1 ELAEAKKQ
9 LTEHQTAQNALSKQF
24 ANSEKQQAELQAKL
38 RQQEQNYVTAQAQLK
53 QANTDLQKLK
63 NEVETK
69 TALMNQA
76 SDQQVKALTADL
88 NKQLAL
94 LKQKEDGL
102 KKAETESKVTREALA
117 KQQADAKALA
127 EKNQQLVTQ
136 LKQKAQQADKI
147 QASLAEQT
155 AKLAQKI
162 TLESELATAKKQL
175 AEQQAAQNVL
185 SKQYVESQK
194 QQQQLQENLKQ
205 NEQNFVNAQKQ
216 LEQANAE
223 LLKLQKD
230 VEKQTA
236 LVGQASDKQVKA
248 LTADLNKQVTLL
260 KEKESAIAKLESEKK
275 SISDALAAQ
284 ESEKKKLDQQN
295 QQFTKQTKAQED
307 KISKLESDIAAKTK
321 KQSEIEQ
328 KLTDTNKL
336 LGDLKAN
343 SQKEL
348 ALAQEKLKK
357 LQTEL
362 DSSKSISSDEALK
375 SQIMALNRQITQL
388 QNENDALKARGGSKS
403 STGLAGRIPPSK
415 DAKVIA
421 AENAKKNQ
429 KIIEQ
434 ITAQKY
440 SKLDSNTY
448 YKIIQ
453 VGSPIKDVKNKD
465 VTFIMREQLTDGKVT
480 VLYTD
485 QNPVTLPYN
494 QLPAPLNSFVERAG
508 EGGMVKVYIKPEGGY
523 GVEGIPGE
531 VPPNSMSIID
541 LKIIKAK

>member
-1 ELAEAKKQ
+1 
-9 LTEHQTAQNALSKQF
+9 
-24 ANSEKQQAELQAKL
+24 
-38 RQQEQNYVTAQAQLK
+38 
-53 QANTDLQKLK
+53 
-63 NEVETK
+63 
-69 TALMNQA
+69 M
-76 SDQQVKALTADL
+76 
-88 NKQLAL
+88 
-94 LKQKEDGL
+94 
-102 KKAETESKVTREALA
+102 
-117 KQQADAKALA
+117 
-127 EKNQQLVTQ
+127 
-136 LKQKAQQADKI
+136 
-147 QASLAEQT
+147 
-155 AKLAQKI
+155 
-162 TLESELATAKKQL
+162 
-175 AEQQAAQNVL
+175 
-185 SKQYVESQK
+185 
-194 QQQQLQENLKQ
+194 
-205 NEQNFVNAQKQ
+205 
-216 LEQANAE
+216 EQANAE

-275 SISDALAAQ
+275 SISDALATQ

-348 ALAQEKLKK
+348 ALTQEKLKK

-403 STGLAGRIPPSK
+403 STGLVGEFLLAKI
-415 DAKVIA
+415 KVIA

-434 ITAQKY
+434 ITA
-440 SKLDSNTY
+440 
-448 YKIIQ
+448 KIQ
-453 VGSPIKDVKNKD
+453 
-465 VTFIMREQLTDGKVT
+465 
-480 VLYTD
+480 
-485 QNPVTLPYN
+485 
-494 QLPAPLNSFVERAG
+494 
-508 EGGMVKVYIKPEGGY
+508 
-523 GVEGIPGE
+523 
-531 VPPNSMSIID
+531 
-541 LKIIKAK
+541 